1 MNLEKEKI
9 KNKYLNKIEKN
20 KLEENMT
27 LEKINL
33 QIENIQNEINHE
45 KIELH
50 TLEIDKQ
57 NVEPKLD
64 NLAKIEEELVNHKE
78 EMSTLKNL
86 EQSMNLAKEVLNS
99 AYEKMRTSVT
109 PKFTQNLSE
118 TIAHITNGKYINVV
132 FHNEEGLIVEL
143 ENGNYEP
150 VSKLSVGTIDQLY
163 LSLRLSM
170 VEELSEEKMPIILDE
185 AFAYYDTQRLKN
197 ILNYLANKYRDR
209 QIILFT
215 CTQREKEILKAF
227 NISYHLIDLQKI

>member
-1 MNLEKEKI
+1 M
-9 KNKYLNKIEKN
+9 
-20 KLEENMT
+20 
-27 LEKINL
+27 
-33 QIENIQNEINHE
+33 
-45 KIELH
+45 
-50 TLEIDKQ
+50 
-57 NVEPKLD
+57 
-64 NLAKIEEELVNHKE
+64 
-78 EMSTLKNL
+78 
-86 EQSMNLAKEVLNS
+86 

-109 PKFTQNLSE
+109 PKFTQNLSA
-118 TIAHITNGKYINVV
+118 TIAHITNGKYKNVV

-143 ENGNYEP
+143 KNGNYES

-215 CTQREKEILKAF
+215 CTQREKEILNAF